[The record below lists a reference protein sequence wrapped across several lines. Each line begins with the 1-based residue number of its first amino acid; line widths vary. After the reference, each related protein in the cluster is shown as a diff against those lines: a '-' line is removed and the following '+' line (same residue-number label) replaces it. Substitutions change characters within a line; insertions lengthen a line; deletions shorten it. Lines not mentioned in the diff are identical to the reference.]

1 MADTVM
7 FDVPDSNEI
16 DTAAI
21 SNDEIVVDSEQ
32 VAKIGGDIDKI
43 ERLNDARKEI
53 RLAATGVQNNQK
65 KLTPLKY

>member
-1 MADTVM
+1 MSQLPQVEIGTEVLCSLVQNKGDGMADTVM

-32 VAKIGGDIDKI
+32 VAKIGG
-43 ERLNDARKEI
+43 
-53 RLAATGVQNNQK
+53 G
-65 KLTPLKY
+65 Y